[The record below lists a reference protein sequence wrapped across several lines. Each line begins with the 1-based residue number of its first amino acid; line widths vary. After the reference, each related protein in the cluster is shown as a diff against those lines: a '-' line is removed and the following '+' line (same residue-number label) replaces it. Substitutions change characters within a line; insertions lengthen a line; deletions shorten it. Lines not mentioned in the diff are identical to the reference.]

1 MVRAIER
8 IEKDINGLKE
18 EGLAIADKLTTAYTS
33 YLSNLGQVLQ
43 KQLILASYYVCTQGY
58 AEEFLH
64 LSLNQRENL
73 QQSIRKLGQ
82 KASEN
87 LMKYIE
93 PPEIKETDTIDEKTG
108 KPAHLLDF
116 SNPLDIIK
124 GERAVEKGIQETL
137 KRLSQE
143 TNILLHKSGVL
154 PKKLPE
160 PVLAAAT
167 LAASESS
174 NDMMPSPPNIVNLV
188 IQVSNNEDQDEDE
201 ENESNLTQ
209 IIAIHLRLGEIEFAD
224 NMLLSQRK
232 EIRNIVLQLHQLGR
246 SYQKMQRE
254 LKIAMAE
261 AAWRS
266 SWHED

>member
-8 IEKDINGLKE
+8 IEKDINSLKE
-18 EGLAIADKLTTAYTS
+18 EGLAIAEKLTTAYTS
-33 YLSNLGQVLQ
+33 YLGNLGQVLQ
-43 KQLILASYYVCTQGY
+43 KQLILGSYYICTQGY
-58 AEEFLH
+58 AEEFLN

-93 PPEIKETDTIDEKTG
+93 PPEIKQTDIIDEKTE

-116 SNPLDIIK
+116 SNPLNIIK
-124 GERAVEKGIQETL
+124 GERQVEKGIQETL
-137 KRLSQE
+137 KKLSQE
-143 TNILLHKSGVL
+143 TNILLQKSGVL

-188 IQVSNNEDQDEDE
+188 IQVSNKEDEDDQE
-201 ENESNLTQ
+201 EESNLTQ

-224 NMLLSQRK
+224 NMLSSQRK
-232 EIRNIVLQLHQLGR
+232 EIRNIVSQLHQLGR